1 MIYRFMKRG
10 FTLLLAEDD
19 ENDILLFEHALTM
32 SAQKAALP
40 IRLEVTRGGEEA
52 ILYFKGQG
60 DFCDREKHPLPDI
73 FVTDLKMSG
82 LSGFDVLA
90 WLKRHEEF
98 QRLPKI
104 VMSASCMDSDI
115 DQAYRL
121 GANTFFKK
129 PTNLKELAELIYC
142 IVCYWSCTEK
152 LVIRQPRSETATSP

>member
-1 MIYRFMKRG
+1 
-10 FTLLLAEDD
+10 
-19 ENDILLFEHALTM
+19 M

-52 ILYFKGQG
+52 IRYFKSQG
-60 DFCDREKHPLPDI
+60 DFRDREKHPLPDI

-82 LSGFDVLA
+82 LSSFDVLA

-142 IVCYWSCTEK
+142 IVCY
-152 LVIRQPRSETATSP
+152 

>member
-1 MIYRFMKRG
+1 MKRG

-32 SAQKAALP
+32 SAEKASVS

-52 ILYFKGQG
+52 IRYLKGEG
-60 DFCDREKHPLPDI
+60 EFRDREKHPFPDI
-73 FVTDLKMSG
+73 FITDLKMSG

-90 WLKRHEEF
+90 WLKRHEEY

-104 VMSASCMDSDI
+104 VMSASCVDSDM

-129 PTNLKELAELIYC
+129 TTNLKDFAELIYC
-142 IVCYWSCTEK
+142 IVCYWSRTEK
-152 LVIRQPRSETATSP
+152 AMIRQPRSEAVTSL